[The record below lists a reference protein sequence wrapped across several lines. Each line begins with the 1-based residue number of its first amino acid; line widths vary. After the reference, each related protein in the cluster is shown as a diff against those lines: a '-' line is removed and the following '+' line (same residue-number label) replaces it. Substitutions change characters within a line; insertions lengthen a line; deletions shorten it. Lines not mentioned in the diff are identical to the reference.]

1 MIGID
6 LVEVQR
12 IKDALNKKENFL
24 NRILTK
30 NEIKYVEFFTDKEL
44 HIAGFFACKEAVM
57 KALEDCKKIGF
68 TEIEIFHK
76 ESGKPFVNLY
86 GEAKRVFEKSGFKGI
101 EVSISQDKNYA
112 TAICWL
118 I

>member
-12 IKDALNKKENFL
+12 IKEALNKNNNFL
-24 NRILTK
+24 TKILTEAEL
-30 NEIKYVEFFTDKEL
+30 NYVENLQNKEL

-57 KALEDCKKIGF
+57 KALEDCKKNGF

-76 ESGKPFVNLY
+76 ASGKPFVELY
-86 GEAKRVFEKSGFKGI
+86 GNAKNVFENIGLKNI
-101 EVSISQDKNYA
+101 EVSISQEKNYA
-112 TAICWL
+112 TAICQ
-118 I
+118 IF